1 MFHRQTGTRHL
12 GAPSVSRRHLE
23 RLRQGEAVP
32 EAWLEREKARLSE
45 LWSEA
50 RKHFP
55 GWVVGCDEVGRGPM
69 AGPLVAAA
77 AACREEVFLPGLN
90 DSKKLTPE
98 ERESLADQILRSPIQ
113 IGLALISVDEISRGN
128 LHRLS
133 LQAMHRAVKELHVR
147 PRFTLIDGRYP
158 LPELKTPQLAVVG
171 GDRRHALIAAASIV
185 AKVTRDRLMRE
196 LAETFP
202 GYGWERNVG
211 YPTAEHQEALLRLGV
226 TPHHRRNYRPV
237 KALLPRQLLL
247 EESSPS

>member
-1 MFHRQTGTRHL
+1 M
-12 GAPSVSRRHLE
+12 SRRHLE

-32 EAWLEREKARLSE
+32 EAWLEREKARLAE

-90 DSKKLTPE
+90 DSKKLTAE
-98 ERESLADQILRSPIQ
+98 ERETLADHILRSPIQ
-113 IGLALISVDEISRGN
+113 VRVITISVDEISQGN

-133 LQAMHRAVKELHVR
+133 LQGMHRAVRSLKIR
-147 PRFTLIDGRYP
+147 PRLTLVDGRYP
-158 LPELKTPQLAVVG
+158 LPELKTPQLAVIG
-171 GDRRHALIAAASIV
+171 GDRKHALIAAASIV
-185 AKVTRDRLMRE
+185 AKVTRDRWMRE
-196 LAETFP
+196 LAEKFP
-202 GYGWERNVG
+202 GYGWEHNVG
-211 YPTAEHQEALLRLGV
+211 YPTAEHQEALQRLGV

-237 KALLPRQLLL
+237 KALLPRQLWL
-247 EESSPS
+247 EESPPS